1 MRNMILIAACV
12 MLGGCFSNPDK
23 VAIREGMYQ
32 GTATIR
38 KQHLDWASK
47 LVRQPDG
54 TDKRAELPQLT
65 EADYQQVQKTH
76 AEFDELVNKDR
87 QRDAGGVK

>member
-1 MRNMILIAACV
+1 MKTASKLIVLV
-12 MLGGCFSNPDK
+12 MLIQGCSNNPDK

-38 KQHLDWASK
+38 QQHKDWAGK
-47 LVRQPDG
+47 LVRQADG

-65 EADYQQVQKTH
+65 QNEYDQIMKTH
-76 AEFDELVNKDR
+76 ADFEDLVSKDR
-87 QRDAGGVK
+87 QRDIAK